1 MKKPKP
7 VVAPLPTLSVGV
19 PALTEAS
26 GIRYVDRDLPIS
38 AVPCTIHAPVHGGRI
53 MSDRAYVL
61 INVQPGRTSDV
72 VRALSGIK
80 QIKTI
85 DPCWGKPDIIVVVE
99 VSDQDALTQLVL
111 SRIHEI
117 DGVMQTDT
125 HLVYQLKVSNQKAS
139 HAK

>member
-1 MKKPKP
+1 MKKSKP
-7 VVAPLPTLSVGV
+7 AVAPLLTSSV
-19 PALTEAS
+19 PPRALTEAR
-26 GIRYVDRDLPIS
+26 GIRYVDHEPAMS
-38 AVPCTIHAPVHGGRI
+38 AVPCTIHAPVDGGRI

-61 INVQPGRTSDV
+61 INVLPGRTSDV

-117 DGVMQTDT
+117 DGVSQTDT
-125 HLVYQLKVSNQKAS
+125 HLVYRLKAS
-139 HAK
+139 NAK

>member
-1 MKKPKP
+1 MKKSKSALVTRPRSS
-7 VVAPLPTLSVGV
+7 AGNL
-19 PALTEAS
+19 ALTDVPS
-26 GIRYVDRDLPIS
+26 IRYVDKDVTIA
-38 AVPCTIHAPVHGGRI
+38 AVPCTIHAPVDGGRI

-117 DGVMQTDT
+117 DGVQQTDT
-125 HLVYQLKVSNQKAS
+125 HLVYRLKADV
-139 HAK
+139 AK

>member
-1 MKKPKP
+1 MKKSKHA
-7 VVAPLPTLSVGV
+7 VATLPTSSVGTS
-19 PALTEAS
+19 ALTEEK
-26 GIRYVDRDLPIS
+26 GIRYVGQDTTIS
-38 AVPCTIHAPVHGGRI
+38 AVPCTIHTPVDGGRV

-61 INVQPGRTSDV
+61 INVQSGRTSDV

-117 DGVMQTDT
+117 DGVSQTDT
-125 HLVYQLKVSNQKAS
+125 HLVYRLKAGN
-139 HAK
+139 AK

>member
-1 MKKPKP
+1 
-7 VVAPLPTLSVGV
+7 
-19 PALTEAS
+19 
-26 GIRYVDRDLPIS
+26 
-38 AVPCTIHAPVHGGRI
+38 

-61 INVQPGRTSDV
+61 INVQPGHTSDV

-117 DGVMQTDT
+117 EGSDWVTGGVVTRVGVENHALRDRPEIDFF
-125 HLVYQLKVSNQKAS
+125 AS
-139 HAK
+139 CLCDLAQGVLHALFFP

>member
-7 VVAPLPTLSVGV
+7 AVATLTNSPNGT
-19 PALTEAS
+19 PALTGAT
-26 GIRYVDRDLPIS
+26 GIRYVGKEPAIP
-38 AVPCTIHAPVHGGRI
+38 AVPCTIHAPVDGGII

-61 INVQPGRTSDV
+61 INVLPGRTSDV
-72 VRALSGIK
+72 VRALSKIK

-111 SRIHEI
+111 SRVHEI
-117 DGVMQTDT
+117 DGVSQTET
-125 HLVYQLKVSNQKAS
+125 HLVYRLKDNKA
-139 HAK
+139 K

>member
-7 VVAPLPTLSVGV
+7 AAPLPTSSVGSS
-19 PALTEAS
+19 ALTQATS
-26 GIRYVDRDLPIS
+26 IRYVGHDEIS
-38 AVPCTIHAPVHGGRI
+38 AVPCTIHAPVDGGRI

-61 INVQPGRTSDV
+61 INVLPGRTSDV
-72 VRALSGIK
+72 VRALSEIK

-99 VSDQDALTQLVL
+99 VADQDALTRLVL

-117 DGVMQTDT
+117 EGVMQTDT
-125 HLVYQLKVSNQKAS
+125 HLVYRLKVSHTK
-139 HAK
+139 